1 MSKERMKEVHLSWS
15 AGLEEE
21 RTMRSGEKEGGK
33 HNIKDPVALLRRLTF
48 ILRTSGHRLRF

>member
-1 MSKERMKEVHLSWS
+1 MNKQRMKEVHLNWS

-33 HNIKDPVALLRRLTF
+33 YNIKDPVTLLRRLTF